1 MVGAALVAIL
11 VVICRRVGDPDFWWH
26 METGSWIIDHGS
38 LPSHEL
44 FTYTVSGKTWADQ
57 EWGSEVL
64 GDLIFRA
71 GGFLAFSLIYTAVTW
86 VGFWFIWRRI
96 GMERVP
102 ALIARP
108 LAGEY
113 GLMTMTRAQGASNA
127 RAKAELGWS
136 PGHASWR
143 EGFRTALG

>member
-1 MVGAALVAIL
+1 
-11 VVICRRVGDPDFWWH
+11 

-71 GGFLAFSLIYTAVTW
+71 GGFLAFSLAYTAVTW

-96 GMERVP
+96 AHGAGPRPDRGRLPRGGGCSP
-102 ALIARP
+102 ASRSGAR
-108 LAGEY
+108 G
-113 GLMTMTRAQGASNA
+113 R
-127 RAKAELGWS
+127 R
-136 PGHASWR
+136 
-143 EGFRTALG
+143 